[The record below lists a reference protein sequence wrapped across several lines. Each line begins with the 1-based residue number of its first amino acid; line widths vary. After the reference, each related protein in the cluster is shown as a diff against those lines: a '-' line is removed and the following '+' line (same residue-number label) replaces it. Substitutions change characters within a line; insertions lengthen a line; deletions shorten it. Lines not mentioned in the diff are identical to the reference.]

1 AQTAAPRPAS
11 AAAQLVVDVRA
22 ALSDDLDTP
31 RVLTLI
37 DSWCARISDTA
48 ASAPSD
54 ATATVPAEG
63 EDAGTVLRTACD
75 ALLGVR
81 L

>member
-1 AQTAAPRPAS
+1 
-11 AAAQLVVDVRA
+11 
-22 ALSDDLDTP
+22 
-31 RVLTLI
+31 VLTLI

>member
-1 AQTAAPRPAS
+1 
-11 AAAQLVVDVRA
+11 VDELRA

-31 RVLTLI
+31 RALSRVDRWADEVLAGGGT
-37 DSWCARISDTA
+37 DDTA
-48 ASAPSD
+48 LVA
-54 ATATVPAEG
+54 
-63 EDAGTVLRTACD
+63 RACD